1 MDNGV
6 NDYRRFLDGDDT
18 GLVELIRV
26 YKDGLTLYLNGMV
39 RNIFVAEDLMEETF
53 YKLATKKPRFSG
65 NRNFK
70 TWLYTIGRNLALDH
84 LRRQKRIA
92 PTPIEDYASLL
103 VEEES
108 VEAAYLRQEQK
119 ILVHKA
125 LRTLSVD
132 YRQVLYL
139 VFFEEFTNQEAAVA
153 MGKSKRQI
161 ENLLYRAKSAL
172 KAELEKEGFV
182 YEAL

>member
-1 MDNGV
+1 MDNGASS
-6 NDYRRFLDGDDT
+6 YRRFLAGDDT
-18 GLVELIRV
+18 GLVELIRD
-26 YKDGLTLYLNGMV
+26 YKDGLTLYLNGIV
-39 RNIFVAEDLMEETF
+39 GNIFVAEDLMEEVF
-53 YKLATKKPRFSG
+53 YKIATKKPRFSE
-65 NRNFK
+65 NRSFK
-70 TWLYTIGRNLALDH
+70 AWLYTIGRNVAMDH
-84 LRRQKRIA
+84 LRRQKRVSA
-92 PTPIEDYASLL
+92 APIEDYANLL

-108 VEAAYLRQEQK
+108 VETAYLRQEQK

-125 LRTLSVD
+125 LRALSVD

-161 ENLLYRAKSAL
+161 ENLLYRAKNAL
-172 KAELEKEGFV
+172 KAKLEKEGFV